1 MTQDTAP
8 YPTHCIRGPLLLSLT
23 QSLTNTLGLPR
34 GPARH
39 IFDGRQST
47 IGTP

>member
-1 MTQDTAP
+1 MTQDAAP
-8 YPTHCIRGPLLLSLT
+8 YSTNRIRGPLLLSLT
-23 QSLTNTLGLPR
+23 QSLTGTLGLLR

-39 IFDGRQST
+39 IFDGGRLT